1 MKNKWIIALLI
12 FNTIV
17 ILSILSLAYIWKFD
31 KREEN
36 LESTQKTEETKT
48 IEQETP
54 ANNISTPSSDDIE
67 IIRNY
72 NRKYSSTYDIVVS
85 RETDSNYISQVK
97 KVVVNLSIIKL
108 NDMNTNNRSSEI
120 NDILHNLRNDITKD
134 LGNVSVTFRASQEN
148 APFYMIDIEGNGHI
162 LNNNT
167 PVP

>member
-1 MKNKWIIALLI
+1 MKNKWIIASLT

-85 RETDSNYISQVK
+85 RAIFT
-97 KVVVNLSIIKL
+97 
-108 NDMNTNNRSSEI
+108 T
-120 NDILHNLRNDITKD
+120 
-134 LGNVSVTFRASQEN
+134 
-148 APFYMIDIEGNGHI
+148 
-162 LNNNT
+162 
-167 PVP
+167 